1 MKTIGPIGPLK
12 LNNTEQVATVHVYVD
27 LTTSM
32 ISGRINRETQH
43 LIYGSDSKKPLSLDK
58 L

>member
-1 MKTIGPIGPLK
+1 MKTIGPLK